1 MPQLVMT
8 SVLKQILVVLLIA
21 GAASGSARP
30 VLLEERLAKL
40 AEVPALVIPQ
50 RNGPLT

>member
-1 MPQLVMT
+1 MSQLVMT
-8 SVLKQILVVLLIA
+8 SALKQLLVVLLIA

-40 AEVPALVIPQ
+40 AEAPALMIPQ
-50 RNGPLT
+50 RTGPLT

>member
-8 SVLKQILVVLLIA
+8 SVLKQILVALLIA